1 MTDQSPAPSDQE
13 LRDIL
18 DMLGTVVASV
28 SDRVDAQTEVLA
40 RVNKTAT
47 EARQAAFAARA
58 QTDPKKYGELVGEAI
73 DGRISEN
80 LTHMSKQIVDMRY
93 AADAVT
99 EALKKV
105 EADKWEVLRH
115 VREREENADR
125 LKRRVSWF
133 VLGAVV
139 LVLAM
144 ALLLPRFLA
153 SNASGCAAIG
163 GQWIQMSTGRN
174 ACVFYGR

>member
-1 MTDQSPAPSDQE
+1 MTDQPPAPSDQE

-28 SDRVDAQTEVLA
+28 SDRVDAQTEVLG

-58 QTDPKKYGELVGEAI
+58 QTHPKKYGDLVGEAI
-73 DGRISEN
+73 EGRIKEN
-80 LTHMSKQIVDMRY
+80 LTILATQIVDMRY

-105 EADKWEVLRH
+105 EGDKWEVLRQ
-115 VREREENADR
+115 VRDREENADR
-125 LKRRVSWF
+125 LKRRVPWF
-133 VLGAVV
+133 ALGAVV
-139 LVLAM
+139 LALAL
-144 ALLLPRFLA
+144 AQLLPRFLA
-153 SNASGCAAIG
+153 SNGSGCAAIG
-163 GQWIQMSTGRN
+163 GQWIQMNTGRN
-174 ACVFYGR
+174 ACVFYDR

>member
-1 MTDQSPAPSDQE
+1 MTGHPLAPSDQE

-58 QTDPKKYGELVGEAI
+58 QTDPKKYGDLVGEAI
-73 DGRISEN
+73 EGRIKEN
-80 LTHMSKQIVDMRY
+80 LTILATQIVDMRY

-105 EADKWEVLRH
+105 EGDKWEVLRQ
-115 VREREENADR
+115 VRDREEKADH
-125 LKRRVSWF
+125 LKRRLPWF

-139 LVLAM
+139 LALAM
-144 ALLLPRFLA
+144 TLLLPRILA
-153 SNASGCAAIG
+153 SNGSGCAAIG
-163 GQWIQMSTGRN
+163 GQWTRTTTGGD
-174 ACVFYGR
+174 ACVFYVR